1 MHVQPAVPWC
11 KVMHL
16 SQLKSGI
23 AEQNCCDAVMSCVLQ
38 VPDNGK
44 VGVIGSGK
52 GLTEYKKQ
60 KRHEFSVDD

>member
-1 MHVQPAVPWC
+1 MAERDECARDLCVGLCPVVCAHVGVGVLCCAV
-11 KVMHL
+11 
-16 SQLKSGI
+16 
-23 AEQNCCDAVMSCVLQ
+23 Q

-52 GLTEYKKQ
+52 GLTEFKKQ

>member
-1 MHVQPAVPWC
+1 VIASGTKERKLPEHTI
-11 KVMHL
+11 HL
-16 SQLKSGI
+16 LSMPLLLLLLL
-23 AEQNCCDAVMSCVLQ
+23 LQ

>member
-1 MHVQPAVPWC
+1 
-11 KVMHL
+11 MHL
-16 SQLKSGI
+16 SQLKFWI
-23 AEQNCCDAVMSCVLQ
+23 AEQNCDAVLSCVLQ